1 VKKLLE
7 KLEKLVNKIFIKRN
21 NMKKKI
27 KKLYLQNKKRS
38 LKKIIGTENKPRL
51 AVFRSHNH
59 IYAQLIDDTNGRTL
73 TSSSTLSKEL
83 NGSFESTSNQAA
95 ALLVGENLAIKAL
108 NKEISLVVFDR
119 GDRPYHGRIQKLA
132 EGARNK
138 GLIF

>member
-1 VKKLLE
+1 V
-7 KLEKLVNKIFIKRN
+7 IKPKN
-21 NMKKKI
+21 DIIKPKNDVIKKKV

-38 LKKIIGTENKPRL
+38 LKKIVGTENRPRL
-51 AVFRSHNH
+51 AVFRSHHH

-83 NGSFESTSNQAA
+83 NESLESTSNQAA
-95 ALLVGENLAIKAL
+95 ALLVGENLAKKAL
-108 NKEISLVVFDR
+108 EKEISLVVFDR
-119 GDRPYHGRIQKLA
+119 GNRPYHGRIKKLA

>member
-1 VKKLLE
+1 
-7 KLEKLVNKIFIKRN
+7 
-21 NMKKKI
+21 MKKKT

-38 LKKIIGTENKPRL
+38 LKKIVGTDNKPRL

-59 IYAQLIDDTNGRTL
+59 IYAQLIDDTSGRTL

-83 NGSFESTSNQAA
+83 NGVFESTSNQAA
-95 ALLVGENLAIKAL
+95 AFIVGENLAKKAL
-108 NKEISLVVFDR
+108 EKEISLVIFDR
-119 GDRPYHGRIQKLA
+119 GTRPYHGRIQKLA

>member
-1 VKKLLE
+1 
-7 KLEKLVNKIFIKRN
+7 
-21 NMKKKI
+21 MKKKI

-95 ALLVGENLAIKAL
+95 ALIVGENLAIKAL
-108 NKEISLVVFDR
+108 KNCA
-119 GDRPYHGRIQKLA
+119 Q
-132 EGARNK
+132 
-138 GLIF
+138 